1 MNRKETEQILEYYQ
15 YQDINWKRNKRYS
28 DEVTQVFTRAGDKEH
43 WLSIKKESANYVV
56 VTQTDSSGRIMLWD
70 DYQYI
75 QFQYDAGNEAGKWK
89 AGQWELIRREL
100 RMKNKTVQIELRV
113 NGESITSKDTEFI
126 RVTQLCIADNK
137 VLREKFLE
145 LLENHC
151 MLDEGD
157 RKQEILEFLSQKD
170 FDMFM
175 EECRE
180 LIEKS

>member
-1 MNRKETEQILEYYQ
+1 MESRT
-15 YQDINWKRNKRYS
+15 
-28 DEVTQVFTRAGDKEH
+28 VGADK
-43 WLSIKKESANYVV
+43 K
-56 VTQTDSSGRIMLWD
+56 
-70 DYQYI
+70 
-75 QFQYDAGNEAGKWK
+75 
-89 AGQWELIRREL
+89 EL

-113 NGESITSKDTEFI
+113 NGECITSKDTEFI

-145 LLENHC
+145 LLKNHC
-151 MLDEGD
+151 ILDETDEGK
-157 RKQEILEFLSQKD
+157 RKKEILEFLSQKD

>member
-1 MNRKETEQILEYYQ
+1 MNRKETEQILEHYQ
-15 YQDINWKRNKRYS
+15 YQDTNWKRNKRYS

-43 WLSIKKESANYVV
+43 WLSIKKKSANYVV
-56 VTQTDSSGRIMLWD
+56 VTQTDYSGKIVLWD
-70 DYQYI
+70 DYQYVYY
-75 QFQYDAGNEAGKWK
+75 QYEAGKWK
-89 AGQWELIRREL
+89 EGQWKLIRREL
-100 RMKNKTVQIELRV
+100 RMKIKIVQIELRV
-113 NGESITSKDTEFI
+113 NGKCITSKETEFI
-126 RVTQLCIADNK
+126 RATQLCISDNK
-137 VLREKFLE
+137 VLREKFLK

-151 MLDEGD
+151 ILDEGE

>member
-1 MNRKETEQILEYYQ
+1 MNRKITEQILGYYQ
-15 YQDINWKRNKRYS
+15 YQDIGWKRNKRYS
-28 DEVTQVFTRAGDKEH
+28 DKFTQVFTRAGDKEH
-43 WLSIKKESANYVV
+43 WLSIRKMATNYVV
-56 VTQTDSSGRIMLWD
+56 VTQTDSTGKIVLWD

-75 QFQYDAGNEAGKWK
+75 LCKYEVGQWK
-89 AGQWELIRREL
+89 AGQWELIRREV
-100 RMKNKTVQIELRV
+100 RMKNKIVQIELRA
-113 NGESITSKDTEFI
+113 NGKSITNKETEFI
-126 RVTQLCIADNK
+126 RATQLCISDNK

-151 MLDEGD
+151 MLNEGE

-180 LIEKS
+180 LIKKS